1 MSETMSNQE
10 FEELLSNSYT
20 YKINVADV
28 VKGVVVKKEKDGFL
42 VDIGAKTEA
51 FLPNREISNFPDKNI
66 DEIVQLWDEKEFYI
80 VKDEEDDEVAI
91 LSLKKVSCA
100 QAWQKLAEI
109 KASGETY
116 NAKILSSVKGGL
128 IAEIEGLRGF
138 IPSSQ
143 LRTGTPTEM
152 QAGQE
157 IEVKI
162 LEADPKRNKLILS
175 QRQVYAQQREM
186 VADEIIS
193 RLAVD
198 QVVEGEVVR
207 IADFGAFV
215 DIDGID
221 GLLPISEISW
231 ERIKHPSDVI
241 QLGQKIEVKII
252 KIDENLKRIS
262 LSLKRMGANP
272 WEEIVNQFKEGDVIK
287 GKINKITS
295 FGAFINIYPGVEA
308 LLPSSEIG
316 DGQQNLNAMFNV
328 GDEIEVLIKKFT
340 PQEHRIGLSMKDSKE
355 ETAAAS
361 VEE

>member
-1 MSETMSNQE
+1 MSTLETISADE
-10 FEELLSNSYT
+10 FEKMLEDSYT
-20 YKINVADV
+20 YKLNVADV
-28 VKGVVVKKEKDGFL
+28 VKAVVVKKEKDGYL

-51 FLPNREISNFPDKNI
+51 FLPNREVSNFADKDPDEVIK
-66 DEIVQLWDEKEFYI
+66 LWDEKEFY
-80 VKDEEDDEVAI
+80 VMKDEEDDEVAV
-91 LSLKKVSCA
+91 LSLKKLSCA
-100 QAWQKLAEI
+100 QAWQKLADI
-109 KASGETY
+109 KASNE
-116 NAKILSSVKGGL
+116 NVMAKIVSTVKGGL

-143 LRTGTPTEM
+143 LRTGSPSDT
-152 QAGQE
+152 QIGQE

-175 QRQVYAQQREM
+175 QRQVYTQQREM
-186 VADEIIS
+186 VADEVIS

-198 QVVEGEVVR
+198 QIVEGEIVR

-231 ERIKHPSDVI
+231 ERIKHPSDVVS
-241 QLGQKIEVKII
+241 LGQKIEVKVI
-252 KIDENLKRIS
+252 KIDEDLKRIS

-272 WEEIVNQFKEGDVIK
+272 WDEIADKFKEGDIIK
-287 GKINKITS
+287 GTINKITS

-308 LLPSSEIG
+308 LLPSSEIS
-316 DGQQNLNAMFNV
+316 DENVNVNQLYNL

-340 PQEHRIGLSMKDSKE
+340 PQEHRIGLSVKDIAK
-355 ETAAAS
+355 
-361 VEE
+361 

>member
-1 MSETMSNQE
+1 MSTLETISADE
-10 FEELLSNSYT
+10 FEKMLEDSYT
-20 YKINVADV
+20 YKLNVADV
-28 VKGVVVKKEKDGFL
+28 VKGVVVKKEKDGYL

-51 FLPNREISNFPDKNI
+51 FLPNREVSNFADKDPDEVIK
-66 DEIVQLWDEKEFYI
+66 LWDEKEFY
-80 VKDEEDDEVAI
+80 VMKDEEDDEVAV
-91 LSLKKVSCA
+91 LSLKKLSCA
-100 QAWQKLAEI
+100 QAWQKLADI
-109 KASGETY
+109 KASNE
-116 NAKILSSVKGGL
+116 NVMAKIVSTVKGGL

-143 LRTGTPTEM
+143 LRTGSPSDT
-152 QAGQE
+152 QIGQE

-175 QRQVYAQQREM
+175 QRQVYTQQREM
-186 VADEIIS
+186 VADEVIS

-198 QVVEGEVVR
+198 QIVEGEIVR

-231 ERIKHPSDVI
+231 ERIKHPSDVVS
-241 QLGQKIEVKII
+241 LGQKIEVKVI
-252 KIDENLKRIS
+252 KIDEDLKRIS

-272 WEEIVNQFKEGDVIK
+272 WDEIADKFKEGDIIK
-287 GKINKITS
+287 GTINKITS

-308 LLPSSEIG
+308 LLPSSEIS
-316 DGQQNLNAMFNV
+316 DENVNVNQLYNL

-340 PQEHRIGLSMKDSKE
+340 PQEHRI
-355 ETAAAS
+355 
-361 VEE
+361 

>member
-1 MSETMSNQE
+1 MSTLETISADE
-10 FEELLSNSYT
+10 FEKMLEDSYT
-20 YKINVADV
+20 YKLNVADV
-28 VKGVVVKKEKDGFL
+28 VKGVVVKKEKDGYL

-51 FLPNREISNFPDKNI
+51 FLPNREVSNFADKDPDEVIK
-66 DEIVQLWDEKEFYI
+66 LWDEKEFY
-80 VKDEEDDEVAI
+80 VMKDEEDDEVAV
-91 LSLKKVSCA
+91 LSLKKLSCA
-100 QAWQKLAEI
+100 QAWQKLADI
-109 KASGETY
+109 KANNE
-116 NAKILSSVKGGL
+116 NVMAKIVSTVKGGL

-143 LRTGTPTEM
+143 LRTGSPSDT
-152 QAGQE
+152 QIGQE

-175 QRQVYAQQREM
+175 QRQVYTQQREM
-186 VADEIIS
+186 VADEVIS

-198 QVVEGEVVR
+198 QIVEGEIVR

-231 ERIKHPSDVI
+231 ERIKHPSDVVS
-241 QLGQKIEVKII
+241 LGQKIEVKVI
-252 KIDENLKRIS
+252 KIDEDLKRIS

-272 WEEIVNQFKEGDVIK
+272 WDEIADKFKEGDIIK
-287 GKINKITS
+287 GTINKITS

-308 LLPSSEIG
+308 LLPSSEIS
-316 DGQQNLNAMFNV
+316 DEYVNVNQLYNL

-340 PQEHRIGLSMKDSKE
+340 PQEHRIGLSVKDIAK
-355 ETAAAS
+355 
-361 VEE
+361 

>member
-1 MSETMSNQE
+1 MSTLETISADE
-10 FEELLSNSYT
+10 FEKMLEDSYT
-20 YKINVADV
+20 YKLNVADV
-28 VKGVVVKKEKDGFL
+28 VKGVVVKKEKDGYL

-51 FLPNREISNFPDKNI
+51 FLPNREVSNFSDKDPDEVIK
-66 DEIVQLWDEKEFYI
+66 LWDEKEFY
-80 VKDEEDDEVAI
+80 VMKDEEEDEVAV
-91 LSLKKVSCA
+91 LSLKKLSCA
-100 QAWQKLAEI
+100 QAWQKLSDI
-109 KASGETY
+109 KANNE
-116 NAKILSSVKGGL
+116 NVMAKIVSTVKGGL

-143 LRTGTPTEM
+143 LRTGSPSDT
-152 QAGQE
+152 QIGQE

-175 QRQVYAQQREM
+175 QRQVYTQQREM
-186 VADEIIS
+186 VADEVIS

-198 QVVEGEVVR
+198 QVVEGEIVR

-231 ERIKHPSDVI
+231 ERIKHPSDVVS
-241 QLGQKIEVKII
+241 LGQKIEVKVI
-252 KIDENLKRIS
+252 KIDEDLKRIS

-272 WEEIVNQFKEGDVIK
+272 WDEIADKFKEGDVIK
-287 GKINKITS
+287 GTINKITS

-308 LLPSSEIG
+308 LLPSSEIS
-316 DGQQNLNAMFNV
+316 DEYVNVNQLYNL

-340 PQEHRIGLSMKDSKE
+340 PQEHRIGLSVKDIVK
-355 ETAAAS
+355 
-361 VEE
+361 

>member
-207 IADFGAFV
+207 IAAP
-215 DIDGID
+215 
-221 GLLPISEISW
+221 LLISMELTDCYQFL
-231 ERIKHPSDVI
+231 KF
-241 QLGQKIEVKII
+241 LG
-252 KIDENLKRIS
+252 
-262 LSLKRMGANP
+262 
-272 WEEIVNQFKEGDVIK
+272 KE
-287 GKINKITS
+287 
-295 FGAFINIYPGVEA
+295 
-308 LLPSSEIG
+308 
-316 DGQQNLNAMFNV
+316 LNTHLMLFN
-328 GDEIEVLIKKFT
+328 
-340 PQEHRIGLSMKDSKE
+340 
-355 ETAAAS
+355 
-361 VEE
+361 

>member
-1 MSETMSNQE
+1 MSTLETISADE
-10 FEELLSNSYT
+10 FEKMLEDSYT
-20 YKINVADV
+20 YKLNVADV
-28 VKGVVVKKEKDGFL
+28 VKGVVVKKEKDGYL

-51 FLPNREISNFPDKNI
+51 FLPNREVSNFADKDPDEVIK
-66 DEIVQLWDEKEFYI
+66 LWDEKEFY
-80 VKDEEDDEVAI
+80 VMKDEEDDEVAV
-91 LSLKKVSCA
+91 LSLKKLSCA
-100 QAWQKLAEI
+100 QAWQKLADI
-109 KASGETY
+109 KASNE
-116 NAKILSSVKGGL
+116 NVMAKIVSTVKGGL

-143 LRTGTPTEM
+143 LRTGSPSDT
-152 QAGQE
+152 QIGQE

-175 QRQVYAQQREM
+175 QRQVYTQQREM
-186 VADEIIS
+186 VADEVIS

-198 QVVEGEVVR
+198 QIVEGEIVR

-231 ERIKHPSDVI
+231 ERIKHPSDVVS
-241 QLGQKIEVKII
+241 LGQKIEVNVI
-252 KIDENLKRIS
+252 KIDEDLKRIS

-272 WEEIVNQFKEGDVIK
+272 WDEIADKFKEGDIIK
-287 GKINKITS
+287 GTINKITS

-308 LLPSSEIG
+308 LLPSSEIS
-316 DGQQNLNAMFNV
+316 DENVNVNQLYNL

-340 PQEHRIGLSMKDSKE
+340 PQEHRIGLSVKDIVK
-355 ETAAAS
+355 
-361 VEE
+361 

>member
-1 MSETMSNQE
+1 MSTLETISADE
-10 FEELLSNSYT
+10 FEKMLEDSYT
-20 YKINVADV
+20 YKLNVADV
-28 VKGVVVKKEKDGFL
+28 VKGVVVKKEKDGYL

-51 FLPNREISNFPDKNI
+51 FLPNREVSNFADKDPDEVIK
-66 DEIVQLWDEKEFYI
+66 LWDEKEFY
-80 VKDEEDDEVAI
+80 VMKDEEDDEVAV
-91 LSLKKVSCA
+91 LSLKKLSCA
-100 QAWQKLAEI
+100 QAWQKLADI
-109 KASGETY
+109 KASNE
-116 NAKILSSVKGGL
+116 NVMAKIVSTVKGGL

-143 LRTGTPTEM
+143 LRTGSPSDT
-152 QAGQE
+152 QIGQE

-175 QRQVYAQQREM
+175 QRQVYTQQREM
-186 VADEIIS
+186 VADEVIS

-198 QVVEGEVVR
+198 QIVEGEIVR

-231 ERIKHPSDVI
+231 ERIKHPSDVVS
-241 QLGQKIEVKII
+241 LGQKIEVKVI
-252 KIDENLKRIS
+252 KIDEDLKRIS

-272 WEEIVNQFKEGDVIK
+272 WDEIADKFKEGDIIK
-287 GKINKITS
+287 GTINKITS

-308 LLPSSEIG
+308 LLPSSEIS
-316 DGQQNLNAMFNV
+316 DENVNVNQLYNL

-340 PQEHRIGLSMKDSKE
+340 PQEHRMGLSVKDIAK
-355 ETAAAS
+355 
-361 VEE
+361 

>member
-1 MSETMSNQE
+1 MSTLETISADE
-10 FEELLSNSYT
+10 FEKMLEDSYT
-20 YKINVADV
+20 YKLNVADV
-28 VKGVVVKKEKDGFL
+28 VKGVVVKKEKDGYL

-51 FLPNREISNFPDKNI
+51 FLPNREVSNFADKDPDEVIK
-66 DEIVQLWDEKEFYI
+66 LWDEKEFY
-80 VKDEEDDEVAI
+80 VMKDEEDDEVAV
-91 LSLKKVSCA
+91 LSLKKLSCA
-100 QAWQKLAEI
+100 QAWQKLADI
-109 KASGETY
+109 KASNE
-116 NAKILSSVKGGL
+116 NVMAKIVSTVKGGL

-143 LRTGTPTEM
+143 LRTGSPSDT
-152 QAGQE
+152 QIGQE

-175 QRQVYAQQREM
+175 QRQVYTQQREM
-186 VADEIIS
+186 VADEVIS

-198 QVVEGEVVR
+198 QIVEGEIVR

-231 ERIKHPSDVI
+231 ERIKHPSDVVS
-241 QLGQKIEVKII
+241 LGQKIEVKVI
-252 KIDENLKRIS
+252 KIDEDLKRIS

-272 WEEIVNQFKEGDVIK
+272 WDEIVDNFKEGDIIK
-287 GKINKITS
+287 GTINKITS

-308 LLPSSEIG
+308 LLPSSEIS
-316 DGQQNLNAMFNV
+316 DENVNVNQLYNL

-340 PQEHRIGLSMKDSKE
+340 PQEHRIGLSVKDIAK
-355 ETAAAS
+355 
-361 VEE
+361 

>member
-1 MSETMSNQE
+1 MSTLETISADE
-10 FEELLSNSYT
+10 FEKMLEDSYT
-20 YKINVADV
+20 YKLNVADV
-28 VKGVVVKKEKDGFL
+28 VKGVVVKKEKDGYL

-51 FLPNREISNFPDKNI
+51 FLPNREVSNFADKDPDEVIK
-66 DEIVQLWDEKEFYI
+66 LWDEKEFY
-80 VKDEEDDEVAI
+80 VMKDEEDDEVAV
-91 LSLKKVSCA
+91 LSLKKLSCA
-100 QAWQKLAEI
+100 QAWQKLADI
-109 KASGETY
+109 KANNE
-116 NAKILSSVKGGL
+116 NVMAKIVSTVKGGL

-143 LRTGTPTEM
+143 LRTGSPSDT
-152 QAGQE
+152 QIGQE

-175 QRQVYAQQREM
+175 QRQVYTQQREM
-186 VADEIIS
+186 VADEVIS

-198 QVVEGEVVR
+198 QIVEGEIVR

-231 ERIKHPSDVI
+231 ERIKHPSDVVS
-241 QLGQKIEVKII
+241 LGQKIEVKVI
-252 KIDENLKRIS
+252 KIDEDLKRIS

-272 WEEIVNQFKEGDVIK
+272 WDEIADKFKEGDIIK
-287 GKINKITS
+287 GTINKITS

-308 LLPSSEIG
+308 LLPSSEIS
-316 DGQQNLNAMFNV
+316 DENVNVNQLYNL

-340 PQEHRIGLSMKDSKE
+340 PQEHRIGLSVKDIAK
-355 ETAAAS
+355 
-361 VEE
+361 

>member
-1 MSETMSNQE
+1 MSTLETISADE
-10 FEELLSNSYT
+10 FEKMLEDSYT
-20 YKINVADV
+20 YKLNVADV
-28 VKGVVVKKEKDGFL
+28 VKGVVVKKEKDGYL

-51 FLPNREISNFPDKNI
+51 FLPNREVSNFADKDPDEVIK
-66 DEIVQLWDEKEFYI
+66 LWDEKEFY
-80 VKDEEDDEVAI
+80 VMKDEEEDEVAV
-91 LSLKKVSCA
+91 LSLKKLSCA
-100 QAWQKLAEI
+100 QAWQKLSDI
-109 KASGETY
+109 KANNE
-116 NAKILSSVKGGL
+116 NVMAKIVSTVKGGL

-143 LRTGTPTEM
+143 LRTGSPSDT
-152 QAGQE
+152 QIGQE

-175 QRQVYAQQREM
+175 QRQVYTQQREM
-186 VADEIIS
+186 VADEVIS

-198 QVVEGEVVR
+198 QVVEGEIVR

-231 ERIKHPSDVI
+231 ERIKHPSDVVS
-241 QLGQKIEVKII
+241 LGQKIEVKVI
-252 KIDENLKRIS
+252 KIDEDLKRIS

-272 WEEIVNQFKEGDVIK
+272 WDEIADKFKEGDVIK
-287 GKINKITS
+287 GTINKITS

-308 LLPSSEIG
+308 LLPSSEIS
-316 DGQQNLNAMFNV
+316 DEYVNVNQLYNL

-340 PQEHRIGLSMKDSKE
+340 PQEHRIGLSVKDIVK
-355 ETAAAS
+355 
-361 VEE
+361 

>member
-1 MSETMSNQE
+1 MSTLETISADE
-10 FEELLSNSYT
+10 FEKMLEDSYT
-20 YKINVADV
+20 YKLNVADV
-28 VKGVVVKKEKDGFL
+28 VKGVVVKKEKDGYL

-51 FLPNREISNFPDKNI
+51 FLPNREVSNFADKDPDEVIK
-66 DEIVQLWDEKEFYI
+66 LWDEKEFY
-80 VKDEEDDEVAI
+80 VMKDEEDDEVAV
-91 LSLKKVSCA
+91 LSLKKLSCA
-100 QAWQKLAEI
+100 QAWQKLADI
-109 KASGETY
+109 KASNE
-116 NAKILSSVKGGL
+116 NVMAKIVSTVKGGL

-143 LRTGTPTEM
+143 LRTGSPSDT
-152 QAGQE
+152 QIGQE

-175 QRQVYAQQREM
+175 QRQVYTQQREM
-186 VADEIIS
+186 VADEVIS

-198 QVVEGEVVR
+198 QIVEGEIVR

-231 ERIKHPSDVI
+231 ERIKHPSDVVS
-241 QLGQKIEVKII
+241 LGQKIEVKVI
-252 KIDENLKRIS
+252 KIDEDLKRIS

-272 WEEIVNQFKEGDVIK
+272 WDEIADKFKEGDIIK
-287 GKINKITS
+287 GTINKITS

-308 LLPSSEIG
+308 LLPSSEIS
-316 DGQQNLNAMFNV
+316 DENVNVNQLYNL

-340 PQEHRIGLSMKDSKE
+340 PQEHRIGLSVKDIVK
-355 ETAAAS
+355 
-361 VEE
+361 

>member
-1 MSETMSNQE
+1 MSTLETISAEE
-10 FEELLSNSYT
+10 FEKMLEDSYT
-20 YKINVADV
+20 YKLNVADV
-28 VKGVVVKKEKDGFL
+28 VKGVVVKKEKDGYL

-51 FLPNREISNFPDKNI
+51 FLPNREVSNFADKDPDEVIK
-66 DEIVQLWDEKEFYI
+66 LWDEKEFY
-80 VKDEEDDEVAI
+80 VMKDEEDDEVAV
-91 LSLKKVSCA
+91 LSLKKLSCA
-100 QAWQKLAEI
+100 QAWQKLSDI
-109 KASGETY
+109 KANNE
-116 NAKILSSVKGGL
+116 NVMAKIVSTVKGGL

-143 LRTGTPTEM
+143 LRTGSPSDT
-152 QAGQE
+152 QINQE

-175 QRQVYAQQREM
+175 QRQVYTQQREM
-186 VADEIIS
+186 VADEVIS

-198 QVVEGEVVR
+198 QIVEGEIVR

-231 ERIKHPSDVI
+231 ERIKHPSDVVS
-241 QLGQKIEVKII
+241 LGQRIEVEII
-252 KIDENLKRIS
+252 KIDVDLKRIS

-272 WEEIVNQFKEGDVIK
+272 WDEIADKFKEGDVIK
-287 GKINKITS
+287 GTINKITS

-308 LLPSSEIG
+308 LLPSSEIS
-316 DGQQNLNAMFNV
+316 DEHVNVNQMFNL

-340 PQEHRIGLSMKDSKE
+340 PQEHRIGLSIKDMKN
-355 ETAAAS
+355 
-361 VEE
+361 

>member
-1 MSETMSNQE
+1 MSTLETISDDE
-10 FEELLSNSYT
+10 FEKMLEDSYT
-20 YKINVADV
+20 YKLNVADV
-28 VKGVVVKKEKDGFL
+28 VKGVVVKKEKDGYL

-51 FLPNREISNFPDKNI
+51 FLPNREVSNFADKDPDEVIK
-66 DEIVQLWDEKEFYI
+66 LWDEKEFY
-80 VKDEEDDEVAI
+80 VMKDEEDDEVAV
-91 LSLKKVSCA
+91 LSLKKLSCA
-100 QAWQKLAEI
+100 QAWQKLADI
-109 KASGETY
+109 KASNE
-116 NAKILSSVKGGL
+116 NVMAKIVSTVKGGL

-143 LRTGTPTEM
+143 LRTGSPSDT
-152 QAGQE
+152 QIGQE

-175 QRQVYAQQREM
+175 QRQVYTQQREM
-186 VADEIIS
+186 VADEVIS

-198 QVVEGEVVR
+198 QIVEGEIVR

-231 ERIKHPSDVI
+231 ERIKHPSDVVS
-241 QLGQKIEVKII
+241 LGQKIEVKVI
-252 KIDENLKRIS
+252 KIDEDLKRIS

-272 WEEIVNQFKEGDVIK
+272 WDEIADKFKEGDIIK
-287 GKINKITS
+287 GTINKITS

-308 LLPSSEIG
+308 LLPSSEIS
-316 DGQQNLNAMFNV
+316 DENVNVNQLYNL

-340 PQEHRIGLSMKDSKE
+340 PQEHRIGLSVKDIAK
-355 ETAAAS
+355 
-361 VEE
+361 